1 MSNEVSESVL
11 RVKIRNQVKP
21 QGLDQSENLGFHK
34 EAKGTKG
41 QERKRN
47 RKRIENAELSKAVK
61 KSARE
66 DKRQFIEEPPGRKSS
81 RL

>member
-11 RVKIRNQVKP
+11 RVKIRNQV
-21 QGLDQSENLGFHK
+21 N
-34 EAKGTKG
+34 KGTKG

-47 RKRIENAELSKAVK
+47 RKRIENAELNKAVR

-66 DKRQFIEEPPGRKSS
+66 DKRQFMEELAETAQKLQRQSMK
-81 RL
+81 